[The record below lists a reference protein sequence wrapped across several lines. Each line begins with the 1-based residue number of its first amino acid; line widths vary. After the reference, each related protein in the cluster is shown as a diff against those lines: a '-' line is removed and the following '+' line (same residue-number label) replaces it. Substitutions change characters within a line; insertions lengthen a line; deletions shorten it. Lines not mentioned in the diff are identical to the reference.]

1 MNEETDILA
10 LRPSPRRFIGG
21 AVLVGFFSFL
31 ILYAGLRWFAVPASV
46 LTALA
51 WSYLKT
57 LFHHYRI
64 TSDRVVST
72 QGLIS
77 RRVAQIELWRVTD
90 VFVHQT
96 IVGRILNVGDVAVVS
111 ADRRAPDMRLVGL
124 ASPVE
129 MKEQIR
135 AAFLAA
141 RDKRGIRE
149 IEVHAL

>member
-10 LRPSPRRFIGG
+10 LRPSPRRFFGE

-31 ILYAGLRWFAVPASV
+31 ILYAGLRWFALPASV
-46 LTALA
+46 LMLLA
-51 WSYLKT
+51 WAYVKT

-64 TSDRVVST
+64 TSDRVVAT
-72 QGLIS
+72 RGLIS
-77 RRVAQIELWRVTD
+77 RRVMQIELHRVTD
-90 VFVHQT
+90 VFAHQT
-96 IVGRILNVGDVAVVS
+96 VVGRILNVGDVTVVS
-111 ADRRAPDMRLVGL
+111 ADRRAPNVRLLGL
-124 ASPVE
+124 ASPMA

-141 RDKRGIRE
+141 RNRRGIRE